1 MRDRDTRDELLMLAA
16 GRGDT
21 EAFAELVK
29 CHQQAAWRLACRF
42 LGNAADAEDVV
53 QDAFLKIYVAAPRY
67 RAQASFS
74 TYLHCVVSRLCLDFH
89 RKKRPEITDAL
100 PDVADSSPS
109 PSAALETEERDQ
121 AVRTAL
127 QSLPARQRL
136 AVVLRYYENCRSSE
150 IAQIL
155 GVSEK
160 AVEQLLARARVK
172 LKAELSDWLD
182 P

>member
-1 MRDRDTRDELLMLAA
+1 MLAA

-21 EAFAELVK
+21 EAFAELVRRYQ
-29 CHQQAAWRLACRF
+29 HTAWRLACRF

-53 QDAFLKIYVAAPRY
+53 QDAFLKIYVSAPRY

-74 TYLHCVVSRLCLDFH
+74 TYLHCVVSRLCLDFR
-89 RKKRPEITDAL
+89 RKKRPQITDSL
-100 PDVADSSPS
+100 PDVEDPSPS
-109 PSAALETEERDQ
+109 PGIALETEERDQ

-136 AVVLRYYENCRSSE
+136 VIILKYYENCRSSE
-150 IAQIL
+150 VAEIL

-160 AVEQLLARARVK
+160 AVEQLLARGRAR
-172 LKAELSDWLD
+172 LKIELSDWLG
-182 P
+182 PQ